1 MFKVANLGFRGSGNS
16 IMVVFSTCAFC
27 KYKKTRVR
35 AIDIRGNIINMMILR
50 KIQPILMVKVSNI
63 GFLRTEKPILTL
75 VFTCERDK
83 LKKTRVRAI
92 NIRGNIINIMIFSKI
107 QPILMVEVSNIG
119 FLRTEKPILTL
130 IFMCERHKLKKTRVH
145 QQIR

>member
-16 IMVVFSTCAFC
+16 IMVVFFTCAFC
-27 KYKKTRVR
+27 KYKKTRVH
-35 AIDIRGNIINMMILR
+35 AIDIRVNIINMMILR

-75 VFTCERDK
+75 
-83 LKKTRVRAI
+83 
-92 NIRGNIINIMIFSKI
+92 
-107 QPILMVEVSNIG
+107 
-119 FLRTEKPILTL
+119 
-130 IFMCERHKLKKTRVH
+130 IFMCERHKLKKTCVH